1 MVPNY
6 ERILQIAVEDGIEKG
21 LYSLEKTDIENL
33 NEDELITILT
43 NHVMGEIVEW
53 LYWRT

>member
-43 NHVMGEIVEW
+43 DHVMGEIVEW